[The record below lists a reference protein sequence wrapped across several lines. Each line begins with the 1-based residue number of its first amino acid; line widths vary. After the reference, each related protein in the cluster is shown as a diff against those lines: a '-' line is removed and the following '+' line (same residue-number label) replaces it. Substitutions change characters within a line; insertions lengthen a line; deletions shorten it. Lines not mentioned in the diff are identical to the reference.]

1 MVTKEIDYIYFH
13 NDTHLPVIVEGW
25 HNKMYGLSTLIG
37 TRVEP
42 RQQLIVHSTVGE
54 WHMNSMFYNKEDQS
68 LWKGLEKHHIIGKFR
83 SRPCAS
89 GNYSWLEYDEPFR
102 CVFTDI
108 TEEELDKIDES
119 NKNKVKGKI
128 TFSINT

>member
-1 MVTKEIDYIYFH
+1 MVTREIQYIYFH
-13 NDTHLPVIVEGW
+13 NDSDLPVIVEGW
-25 HNKMYGLSTLIG
+25 QNTKSGISALVE

-54 WHMNSMFYNKEDQS
+54 WHMNSMFYDDKDIER
-68 LWKGLEKHHIIGKFR
+68 WKGLEKHSIIGKFR

-108 TEEELDKIDES
+108 TEEDLNKIDAP
-119 NKNKVKGKI
+119 NKNKITGKI
-128 TFSINT
+128 TFSMT